1 MYSSEQ
7 NSRDVREQLHDTNGI
22 LSNDRVRKA
31 LIRSIGTH
39 AERAD
44 STAERFKTDV
54 REYQAGQPQR
64 QGSIQELVSGYQR
77 SGSEQ
82 KRQFEQVSQACE
94 QFERSV
100 RGLQNTK
107 HELNQAITSARNAS
121 VEAQKINEK
130 THGYSSGMR
139 FVGEYRTALVYC
151 SILSE

>member
-1 MYSSEQ
+1 MTELEKHLLEALEHMQNEQ
-7 NSRDVREQLHDTNGI
+7 TAQQN
-22 LSNDRVRKA
+22 A
-31 LIRSIGTH
+31 LKQM
-39 AERAD
+39 
-44 STAERFKTDV
+44 F
-54 REYQAGQPQR
+54 EYQAGQPQR

-139 FVGEYRTALVYC
+139 FGR
-151 SILSE
+151 